1 VITGFN
7 TDIEHDGIVYH
18 VQTEDKGLDSPII
31 LSLVY
36 SGGAILASKRSPYV
50 DLINSGFNEGVLGE
64 RLKRQHRLICAAIRA
79 GRLEDLRRM
88 GVRAP
93 EGSLAAEPTEPAGTQ
108 EPSKKERPPEVK
120 GQPPVTVTNQKSAE
134 SPTAAKETEKPKKK
148 EPPPA
153 RPVASPGSRTD
164 SAVSQPK
171 PKPVRPPSDPEA
183 YSVHDP
189 RRQSPLGVFA
199 ESAEGLR
206 VTLLDE
212 QELRAGDALTLAVL
226 VSYKSGDGEKPL
238 SGIPIS
244 VKVLGTSFRPV
255 ILSLK
260 TQRDGVAVI
269 STQIPPFRSGRAAI
283 LVRAVKDGEAVEI
296 RRVIYPAR

>member
-7 TDIEHDGIVYH
+7 TDIEHDGVVYH
-18 VQTEDKGLDSPII
+18 VQTEDKGLESPII

-50 DLINSGFNEGVLGE
+50 DLITAGFSEEVLGE

-79 GRLEDLRRM
+79 GRLEELRRM
-88 GVRAP
+88 GARAA
-93 EGSLAAEPTEPAGTQ
+93 EGSLAAEPTETEKE
-108 EPSKKERPPEVK
+108 EPSRKEAPPEVK
-120 GQPPVTVTNQKSAE
+120 GEQRVAADQSAE
-134 SPTAAKETEKPKKK
+134 ASTSKNDQPSPA
-148 EPPPA
+148 PPM
-153 RPVASPGSRTD
+153 PGSRTD
-164 SAVSQPK
+164 GAVGEPQAK
-171 PKPVRPPSDPEA
+171 AVRAPSDPAA
-183 YSVHDP
+183 YSIHDP

-199 ESAEGLR
+199 ESADGLR

-226 VSYKSGDGEKPL
+226 VSYRSGDGEKPL
-238 SGIPIS
+238 SGIPVS

-283 LVRAVKDGEAVEI
+283 LVRAVKDAEAVEI

>member
-7 TDIEHDGIVYH
+7 TDVEHDGTVYH

-50 DLINSGFNEGVLGE
+50 DLINAGFSEEVLGE

-88 GVRAP
+88 GIRPA
-93 EGSLAAEPTEPAGTQ
+93 EGSFVAEEEATVQEEPAKAAAPPEAQQPPAISDKEAPTEGGPATQEEKPEEQQPGRPAGI
-108 EPSKKERPPEVK
+108 
-120 GQPPVTVTNQKSAE
+120 
-134 SPTAAKETEKPKKK
+134 PTARPSTE
-148 EPPPA
+148 
-153 RPVASPGSRTD
+153 
-164 SAVSQPK
+164 SQPK
-171 PKPVRPPSDPEA
+171 PKPVRPVSDPLA

-189 RRQSPLGVFA
+189 RRQSPLGTFA

-238 SGIPIS
+238 SGVSVS
-244 VKVLGTSFRPV
+244 VKVLGTSFRPI

-283 LVRAVKDGEAVEI
+283 LVRAVKDAEAVEI